1 MRLCCGKNCE
11 NCAIEFVKST
21 NALRDAL
28 EMLEGHGDVTK
39 QLEKGQKIFPKI
51 SKL

>member
-1 MRLCCGKNCE
+1 
-11 NCAIEFVKST
+11 VKST